1 MDRLQQLTL
10 YISKVIADDRLKP
23 IHIALSLALCDVWIV
38 EQFQQPY
45 RVSRRV
51 LMQASRIRSK
61 ATYHRVIKELQ
72 SFGHLKYNPSYHPA
86 KASRVRLVTDD
97 ELQID
102 CSK

>member
-1 MDRLQQLTL
+1 MDRLQQLTN
-10 YISKVIADDRLKP
+10 YIKKVTSDARLKP

-61 ATYHRVIKELQ
+61 ATYHKVIKELQ
-72 SFGHLKYNPSYHPA
+72 SFGYIKYNPSYHPV
-86 KASRVRLVTDD
+86 KASQVLLVITD
-97 ELQID
+97 ELQIEYN
-102 CSK
+102 K

>member
-1 MDRLQQLTL
+1 MGRLQQLTN
-10 YISKVIADDRLKP
+10 YIKKVTSDARLKP

-61 ATYHRVIKELQ
+61 ATYHKVIKELQ
-72 SFGHLKYNPSYHPA
+72 TFGYLKYNPSYHP
-86 KASRVRLVTDD
+86 KNASQVVLVIND
-97 ELQID
+97 QSPID
-102 CSK
+102 CNK